1 MPSFLKLFAGA
12 NLITQCTST
21 SFLHLTDIHLDLDYH
36 VGAPNKCV
44 LGKTGLGCCRSYDI
58 PLSGSAPAGEWGDPN
73 CDTPFSLVNATL
85 AWIVD
90 NIPDL
95 EFVTYSGDTVGHHD
109 LSQSISK
116 NVNTLSTTASLFHT
130 HFPNIPVL
138 PNQGNHDTYPIDQT
152 LPGVTTYMRN
162 QLADEWA
169 PLMSTSTAQEFYQQG
184 YYAYPI
190 SAYLT
195 VVSIDTLQYDSNNIA
210 RKKDFGPQLEWLRG
224 IIGDAR
230 SRGTKILL
238 IGHIFPSAG
247 ESTPMYSNTLL
258 DILHNSSDVIIGNLF
273 GHSHK
278 DQFLVSSPDVALL
291 VSPSIMPDARDPCFR
306 IYSYLDTLIDY
317 DQYCVDLARTNQQNA
332 LYVYHDYGFADTYG
346 VLDISATSLI
356 DVAKRLPHDSILGLD
371 YCYHYFNMDNNT
383 LCTPP
388 KIAEL
393 TNEIVLLS

>member
-1 MPSFLKLFAGA
+1 MLSFLKFLAGTT
-12 NLITQCTST
+12 LITQCTSS

-36 VGAPNKCV
+36 TGAPNKCV

-58 PLSGSAPAGEWGDPN
+58 PLSGSTPAGKWGDSN

-85 AWIVD
+85 AWIAE

-116 NVNTLSTTASLFHT
+116 NLNTLSTTASLFHT

-152 LPGVTTYMRN
+152 LPGVTDYMRN
-162 QLADEWA
+162 KLAEEWT
-169 PLMSTSTAQEFYQQG
+169 PLMSTTSAHEFYQQG

-190 SAYLT
+190 SDYLT
-195 VVSIDTLQYDSNNIA
+195 VVSIDTLQYDSNNVA
-210 RKKDFGPQLEWLRG
+210 RKKDFGPQLAWLEG
-224 IIGDAR
+224 IVTETR
-230 SRGTKILL
+230 SKGGRILL

-258 DILHNSSDVIIGNLF
+258 DFLHNASDVIIGNLF

-278 DQFLVSSPDVALL
+278 DQFLVSPPDVALL

-306 IYSYLDTLIDY
+306 VYTYQNTLTNY
-317 DQYCVDLARTNQQNA
+317 YQYCIDLAKTNQQNA
-332 LYVYHDYGFADTYG
+332 LYVYSNYDFAHTYG
-346 VLDISATSLI
+346 VPDLSAHSLLDVS
-356 DVAKRLPHDSILGLD
+356 KQLPLNSVLGID
-371 YCYHYFNMDNNT
+371 YCYYYFNRDDNT
-383 LCTPP
+383 VCTPATV
-388 KIAEL
+388 AEL
-393 TNEIVLLS
+393 TNQIILS